1 MKKEKPFPDNPYS
14 QRNLIKFFLD
24 YVRGFSETDGNFK
37 RNLKKQMEVLESQV
51 LVQYEADKRGIP
63 LLQYRDELEKE
74 DKRRGRPGNRF
85 PSSQ

>member
-1 MKKEKPFPDNPYS
+1 MNEKKPFPDNPYS
-14 QRNLIKFFLD
+14 QRNLIKYFLD
-24 YVRGFSETDGNFK
+24 YVKSFSETDGNFK
-37 RNLKKQMEVLESQV
+37 KNLKKQMENLESQV
-51 LVQYEADKRGIP
+51 LVQYEADKRGLS